1 MTETKK
7 GRPKRGVSF
16 YSYRDLLDYSLTLED
31 CFKDVYDMG
40 ATCFEILSSD
50 IENYPHPSAK
60 WVDNFFKLCE
70 QYELEPGEM
79 GHWCDTR
86 LYRDR
91 AVSDEEALQQ
101 LEQDFKLANLLG
113 FKFLRTKIT
122 VTNFMCDP
130 MPGWQSY
137 IEKALPL
144 AEKYDVKMCTEVH
157 SPTTLSTPHIE
168 EYLESIR
175 RTGTEHF
182 GFNLD
187 FSIFRDKFPE
197 ESIDP
202 LRAQNLVEIKA
213 LNNYSKPEEILHVM
227 PYVYCCHA
235 KFNYLNEDFEEVTI
249 PYQEVLNT
257 LIDNGY
263 NGCLLS
269 EYEGP
274 GREDFNFLSDQLRRH
289 HIMMNRILGY

>member
-1 MTETKK
+1 MHEIQR
-7 GRPKRGVSF
+7 GHPHRGVSF
-16 YSYRDLLDYSLTLED
+16 YSYRDLLDYSITLED
-31 CFKDVYDMG
+31 CFKDAYDMG
-40 ATCFEILSSD
+40 AACFEILSSD
-50 IENYPHPSAK
+50 LENYPNPSTA
-60 WVDNFFKLCE
+60 WIDRFFALCE
-70 QYELEPGEM
+70 TYQLTPGEY

-86 LYRDR
+86 LYPDR
-91 AVSDEEALQQ
+91 EVSDEEALLQ
-101 LEQDFKLANLLG
+101 LEQDFKLAHLLG
-113 FKFLRTKIT
+113 FRFLRTKIT

-130 MPGWQSY
+130 KPGWQRY
-137 IEKALPL
+137 IEQALPL

-168 EYLESIR
+168 EYLEFIH
-175 RTGTEHF
+175 RTGTDRF

-187 FSIFRDKFPE
+187 FSIFRDKYPE

-202 LRAQNLVEIKA
+202 LRAQNLAEIRT
-213 LNNYSKPEEILHVM
+213 LNNHSKPEDIRLVM

-235 KFNYLNEDFEEVTI
+235 KFNYMNENFEETTI
-249 PYQEVLNT
+249 PYREVIET
-257 LIDNGY
+257 LINCGY
-263 NGCLLS
+263 NGYLIS